1 LEKFE
6 MKKTL
11 VAIAAAAAVTGAMAD
26 VTISGQVD
34 LSLNATSTTDSD
46 GDKATTNSV
55 GSNQFGQSQLVF
67 SASEELEG
75 GISAYAKLV
84 FIPSNV
90 ASNGGTF
97 TQDTGSG
104 VGIKGAFGDIFL
116 GNVYD
121 QVWTVYA
128 AADASGFGATSGA
141 GSAWFNS
148 NGVGAKSNSIV
159 YTLPSMVTGL
169 DVTVEQ
175 SYNTA
180 AGVIGGTAASSSNT
194 TYGDASGLG
203 ISYTS
208 GPFYAKYATSKVKVS
223 DNSTTGNVFL
233 SYDAYG
239 STNLFTAFAGTELK
253 FQALALTYDLGAA
266 KLYYGAA
273 DMTVS
278 GDTQTEKKSTFGL
291 TVPFGAVTL
300 GWGHSK
306 ADFYDGSDTSSI
318 SGDKVFVKYAFSK
331 RTVGYITTGRATTTD
346 STSALTNSSVGL
358 FHSF

>member
-1 LEKFE
+1 

-11 VAIAAAAAVTGAMAD
+11 VAIAAMAAVTGAMAE

-34 LSLNATSTTDSD
+34 LSLNTTQTNADASD
-46 GDKATTNSV
+46 KTTTNSV

-75 GISAYAKLV
+75 GMSAYAKLV

-128 AADASGFGATSGA
+128 AADASGFGATSAA

-148 NGVGAKSNSIV
+148 NGIGAKSNSIV
-159 YTLPSMVTGL
+159 YTLPSLVTGL
-169 DVTVEQ
+169 DVTLEQ

-180 AGVIGGTAASSSNT
+180 AGSDYANT
-194 TYGDASGLG
+194 TYGDATGLG

-208 GPFYAKYATSKVKVS
+208 GPFYVKYATSKVKVS
-223 DNSTTGNVFL
+223 DDSTTGNSFVT
-233 SYDAYG
+233 YDAYG
-239 STNLFTAFAGTELK
+239 SSNGAAVYAGTELK

-306 ADFYDGSDTSSI
+306 ADFYDGSATSSI

-346 STSALTNSSVGL
+346 STASLTNTSVGL

>member
-1 LEKFE
+1 
-6 MKKTL
+6 
-11 VAIAAAAAVTGAMAD
+11 MAD

-34 LSLNATSTTDSD
+34 LSVNATQTNADA
-46 GDKATTNSV
+46 GDKTTTNSV

-128 AADASGFGATSGA
+128 AADASGYGATSGA
-141 GSAWFNS
+141 GSAWANT
-148 NGVGAKSNSIV
+148 NGVGAKSTSIV
-159 YTLPSMVTGL
+159 YTLPSLVTGL
-169 DVTVEQ
+169 DITLEQ

-180 AGVIGGTAASSSNT
+180 ALTSSVN

-208 GPFYAKYATSKVKVS
+208 GPFYAKYATSRVKV
-223 DNSTTGNVFL
+223 DTATNVFYQ
-233 SYDAYG
+233 YDAY
-239 STNLFTAFAGTELK
+239 TAAQAAGTAIDVTLDGSELK
-253 FQALALTYDLGAA
+253 FQALALTYDFGAA
-266 KLYYGAA
+266 KLYYGAL

-278 GDTQTEKKSTFGL
+278 DGSTIAEKKSTFGL

-306 ADFYDGSDTSSI
+306 ADFTDASSTSTSI
-318 SGDKVFVKYAFSK
+318 SGDKIFAKYAFSK

-346 STSALTNSSVGL
+346 STASLTNTSVGL